1 MGARQPRQSF
11 ELSQWV
17 YRPLSSAITADA
29 RAKASPLASS
39 VVLLPGA
46 GLRDRSAPADQIWV
60 RKYSLQ
66 NCRKTRRESG
76 EDEPVRV
83 N

>member
-1 MGARQPRQSF
+1 
-11 ELSQWV
+11 V
-17 YRPLSSAITADA
+17 DA
-29 RAKASPLASS
+29 GAKAPPLVRS
-39 VVLLPGA
+39 VALLPGA
-46 GLRDRSAPADQIWV
+46 ELRDRSAPADQIWV